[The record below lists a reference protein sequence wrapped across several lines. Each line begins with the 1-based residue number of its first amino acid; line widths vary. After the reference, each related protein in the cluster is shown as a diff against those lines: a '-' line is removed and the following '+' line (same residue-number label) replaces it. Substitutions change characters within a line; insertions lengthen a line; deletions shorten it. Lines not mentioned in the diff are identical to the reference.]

1 MGIALL
7 ALALC
12 LWPARADGPPAPQ
25 VFPEMGLTVQAPA
38 LEGLK
43 FEAGDKLGQI
53 RGTWKGKLGTVQVQ
67 AVLLL
72 LPNTE
77 FGFGEATD
85 VVSLALQNLRDP
97 ENHGD
102 PTFQWETKKL
112 LTGAFGFAPYA
123 QIASGPIR
131 KDTQVIGTR
140 FILGGLL
147 KDSGY
152 AIELS
157 ALPVPGPTQ
166 AQVIQD
172 WLEKGIVYAGPARN
186 AKWEDAEAKKRWEK
200 FSPPKAIKK
209 FDPVIRT
216 AHYIIMCD
224 TGAANTNK
232 KFGEQMEVCYA
243 AIKKMYPFDE
253 IAGQSLMPVFLFANK
268 EEYSE
273 FYAKIAGITIEEANK
288 SKGHAWKDY
297 YATYFDA
304 KNDPVHIHEATHQ
317 IFANRLALEGG
328 GSWFQEGVAEYI
340 SSQKNDR
347 NIEASKVKKGK
358 HVPLVDMMKTESL
371 LYSAKEDVSG
381 EDQAENSYLEA
392 ALFIEF
398 LHESKWAAPKFQEF
412 LHAVGMTPDNDV
424 VAIER
429 AIKLVYGVDLKGLE
443 EKWVEYCKKR

>member
-1 MGIALL
+1 MKTALL

-12 LWPARADGPPAPQ
+12 AGTARADDPVAPQ
-25 VFPEMGLTVQAPA
+25 VFADMGLTVQAPA
-38 LEGLK
+38 LEGLR
-43 FEAGDKLGQI
+43 FQAGDKTGQV
-53 RGTWKGKLGTVQVQ
+53 RGTWQGKIGTVQVD

-85 VVSLALQNLRDP
+85 VVSLALDNLRDP
-97 ENHGD
+97 EGRGET
-102 PTFQWETKKL
+102 TFQWETKRL
-112 LTGAFGFAPYA
+112 LPGAFGFAPYA
-123 QIASGPIR
+123 QLASGPIR
-131 KDTQVIGTR
+131 KDTKVVGTR
-140 FILGGLL
+140 YVLGGLL

-152 AIELS
+152 AIE
-157 ALPVPGPTQ
+157 AVAVPAPGGTQ
-166 AQVIQD
+166 SKLILD
-172 WLEKGIVYAGPARN
+172 WLEKGITYAGPARN
-186 AKWEDAEAKKRWEK
+186 AKWDDAEAKKRWER

-253 IAGQSLMPVFLFANK
+253 VAGQSLMPVFLFANK

-273 FYAKIAGITIEEANK
+273 FYAKIAGISIEEANK

-340 SSQKNDR
+340 SSNKNDR
-347 NIEASKVKKGK
+347 NIEASKVKKGRHK
-358 HVPLVDMMKTESL
+358 PLVDMMKTESL

-381 EDQAENSYLEA
+381 EDQAESGYLQA

-398 LHESKWAAPKFQEF
+398 LRESKWAAPKFQEF
-412 LHAVGMTPDNDV
+412 IHAVGMTPANDV

-429 AIKLVYGVDLKGLE
+429 AIKLVYGVDLKTLE